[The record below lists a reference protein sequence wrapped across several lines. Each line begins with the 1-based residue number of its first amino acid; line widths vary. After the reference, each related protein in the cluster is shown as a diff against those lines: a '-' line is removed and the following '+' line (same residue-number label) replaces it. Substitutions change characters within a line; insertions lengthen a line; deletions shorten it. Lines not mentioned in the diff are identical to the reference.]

1 MFNQNIFILTI
12 ILTCIFFFLGLLV
25 YVSHK
30 RKEKELKTAQKINGV
45 VSKCK
50 SVSDLYDCPTI
61 MYETTYKYTWNGKE
75 YEGGPEYPTS
85 TKSIP
90 GTPVELFVNNKGQ
103 AVFESDVEH
112 LPILKNL
119 FIIFSAFVLIVGT
132 LLSFVVK

>member
-12 ILTCIFFFLGLLV
+12 ISTCVFFFMGLLI
-25 YVSHK
+25 YILYK

-45 VSKCK
+45 VSRCK
-50 SVSDLYDCPTI
+50 SVSDPYERPTI
-61 MYETTYKYTWNGKE
+61 MYETSYKYTWNGQE

-90 GTPVELFVNNKGQ
+90 GASVELFVNNKGQ

-112 LPILKNL
+112 LPMLKNL
-119 FIIFSAFVLIVGT
+119 FIIFSAFILIVGT